1 MDKMQDWEIFEFF
14 NNLQYSNSVDWEM
27 TRWIMYSI
35 VQSNSSKQLKV
46 TDILKLPWDNKSLND
61 NIEISNNEITKLN
74 ALANKFKDKI

>member
-46 TDILKLPWDNKSLND
+46 TDILKLPWDNDKSNN
-61 NIEISNNEITKLN
+61 NIEISNNEIIKLN

>member
-14 NNLQYSNSVDWEM
+14 NNLEYSNYVDWEM

-46 TDILKLPWDNKSLND
+46 TDILKLPWDNDKSND
-61 NIEISNNEITKLN
+61 NIEISNNEIAKLN

>member
-46 TDILKLPWDNKSLND
+46 TDILKLPWDNDKSNN
-61 NIEISNNEITKLN
+61 NIAISNNEITKLN

>member
-46 TDILKLPWDNKSLND
+46 TDILKLPWDNDKSNN

-74 ALANKFKDKI
+74 ALAYKFKDKI